1 MEEIR
6 TSICS
11 VSLSKGMTG
20 KYGWDVKI
28 YFKEEQ
34 TNEEVLKRLFE
45 LETKIK
51 EKYEVKEWSNQP

>member
-6 TSICS
+6 TSMSS
-11 VSLSKGMTG
+11 VSISKGMTG

-34 TNEEVLKRLFE
+34 SNEEVLKRLFE
-45 LETKIK
+45 LEEKIK
-51 EKYEVKEWSNQP
+51 SKYEVKE